1 LYVVLEKI
9 LEQREH
15 LPTSWP
21 VYGTTGYAF
30 LNQLNGLFVDRRQV
44 PALRSLYAAFVGVQ
58 EHWPNVLYTAKKLIL
73 KTSMSSELH
82 ALGAQLE
89 RLAATD
95 RTWRD
100 LTRQG
105 LTAAL
110 REVIACFPVYRT
122 YIGPQTTRL
131 TAADRAA
138 IDTAVAEAR
147 RRNPTIP
154 PEAFDYLQATLQ
166 VQEPTARDPTAQQHQ
181 RLCIQKFQ
189 QLTGPVMAKGLE
201 DTALYRY
208 TPLASLNDV
217 GGDPDAFGLTVTAF
231 HRYNRQRQ
239 QHWPLTLLATATHDT
254 KRGEDVRARL
264 NVLSELPQVWGAS
277 LQRWHQLNRP
287 HQPVVDGQPVPARQ
301 EEYLLYQTLLG
312 VWPFAPFSAA
322 TLVKLRKRMQAY
334 MRKALREAKV
344 HTSWTWVHAAY
355 EQAVDTF
362 IARLLDDTVSRAFL
376 EDFRVLHTTV
386 ALYGLWNSL
395 AQTLLKLT
403 VPGVPDIYQGCE
415 LWDFSLV
422 DPDNRRPVDYALR
435 QQYLAELQQ
444 RCQEETRP
452 ELVQDL
458 LRTRTDG
465 RIKLY
470 VIWQTLTLRRAQAAV
485 FRDGAYLPLE
495 VQGRHAAHVCA
506 FARVHATAEVVVVV
520 PRLFTRLLPQAHD
533 LPLGVDIWGDTG
545 VVMSASLRGGRYRQ
559 LFTGGVVESSLV
571 DGSSTLPLAA
581 VLAHFPVAVLER
593 VA

>member
-1 LYVVLEKI
+1 
-9 LEQREH
+9 
-15 LPTSWP
+15 
-21 VYGTTGYAF
+21 
-30 LNQLNGLFVDRRQV
+30 
-44 PALRSLYAAFVGVQ
+44 
-58 EHWPNVLYTAKKLIL
+58 
-73 KTSMSSELH
+73 
-82 ALGAQLE
+82 
-89 RLAATD
+89 
-95 RTWRD
+95 
-100 LTRQG
+100 
-105 LTAAL
+105 
-110 REVIACFPVYRT
+110 
-122 YIGPQTTRL
+122 
-131 TAADRAA
+131 
-138 IDTAVAEAR
+138 
-147 RRNPTIP
+147 
-154 PEAFDYLQATLQ
+154 
-166 VQEPTARDPTAQQHQ
+166 
-181 RLCIQKFQ
+181 
-189 QLTGPVMAKGLE
+189 MAKGLE

-217 GGDPDAFGLTVTAF
+217 GGAPDVFGLTVTAF
-231 HRYNRQRQ
+231 HRHNRQRQ
-239 QHWPLTLLATATHDT
+239 QRWPLTLLATATHDT

-277 LQRWHQLNRP
+277 LQRWHQLNRS
-287 HQPVVDGQPVPARQ
+287 HHPVVDGQPVPARQ

-312 VWPFAPFSAA
+312 VWPFAPCSAA
-322 TLVKLRKRMQAY
+322 TQVELRKRIQAY

-344 HTSWTWVHAAY
+344 HTSWTWVNAAY
-355 EQAVDTF
+355 EQAVDIF
-362 IARLLDDTVSRAFL
+362 ITRLLDDTVSHAFL
-376 EDFRVLHTTV
+376 EDFRLLHTTV

-422 DPDNRRPVDYALR
+422 DPDNRRPVDYVLR

-444 RCQEETRP
+444 RCQQETRL

-470 VIWQTLTLRRAQAAV
+470 VIWQTLTLRRAQAAI

-506 FARVHATAEVVVVV
+506 FARVHATAEIVVVV

-559 LFTGGVVESSLV
+559 LFTDGVVESSHV

>member
-1 LYVVLEKI
+1 
-9 LEQREH
+9 
-15 LPTSWP
+15 
-21 VYGTTGYAF
+21 
-30 LNQLNGLFVDRRQV
+30 
-44 PALRSLYAAFVGVQ
+44 
-58 EHWPNVLYTAKKLIL
+58 
-73 KTSMSSELH
+73 
-82 ALGAQLE
+82 
-89 RLAATD
+89 
-95 RTWRD
+95 
-100 LTRQG
+100 
-105 LTAAL
+105 
-110 REVIACFPVYRT
+110 
-122 YIGPQTTRL
+122 
-131 TAADRAA
+131 
-138 IDTAVAEAR
+138 
-147 RRNPTIP
+147 
-154 PEAFDYLQATLQ
+154 
-166 VQEPTARDPTAQQHQ
+166 
-181 RLCIQKFQ
+181 
-189 QLTGPVMAKGLE
+189 
-201 DTALYRY
+201 
-208 TPLASLNDV
+208 
-217 GGDPDAFGLTVTAF
+217 
-231 HRYNRQRQ
+231 
-239 QHWPLTLLATATHDT
+239 
-254 KRGEDVRARL
+254 
-264 NVLSELPQVWGAS
+264 
-277 LQRWHQLNRP
+277 
-287 HQPVVDGQPVPARQ
+287 
-301 EEYLLYQTLLG
+301 
-312 VWPFAPFSAA
+312 
-322 TLVKLRKRMQAY
+322 
-334 MRKALREAKV
+334 V